1 MGATSIAF
9 SVFKGLFLTEL
20 HMRLGHETLLEAKY
34 RMKRQGKLMGL
45 IVQKFGGTS
54 VGNVERIRNAASRT
68 AEELQNGNNVVVV
81 VSAMG
86 KTTDHLV
93 DMANDISS
101 APSKREMDM
110 LLTTGEQITIAL
122 FSMAL
127 AQNGIDAVSYT
138 GWQAGIKTEPV
149 HGNARIVDIEMDRIA
164 RDLESGKVV
173 IVAGFQGVTDEGEIT
188 TLGRGGSDTTAVALA
203 AALKADKCDIYTDVT
218 GVFTTDPRYVKSAR
232 KLLSVS
238 YDEMLELANLGAGVL
253 HPRAVEFA
261 KNYGLPLE
269 VRSSMEKE
277 RGTIIEEE
285 NEMEQ
290 NLIVRGV
297 AFEDQITRV
306 SVLGVSTSLK
316 GLSTIFTTL
325 AQNHINVDIIVQSR
339 TEAGLAN
346 ISFSIK
352 SNDLPE
358 ALDVLE
364 RNKETLNYQAVE
376 SETGLAKVSI
386 VGSGMVSN
394 PGVAAKMFEVLEGHG
409 IQVKMVST
417 SEIKV
422 STVVDEK
429 QMVNAVESLHEAFE
443 LYSEAVKTN

>member
-1 MGATSIAF
+1 
-9 SVFKGLFLTEL
+9 
-20 HMRLGHETLLEAKY
+20 MRLGNEAPFRGRNKKEKAGE
-34 RMKRQGKLMGL
+34 RMMGL

-54 VGNVERIRNAASRT
+54 VGTVEKIRNAASRT
-68 AEELQNGNNVVVV
+68 VEELQNGNNVVVV

-93 DMANDISS
+93 DMANEISGS
-101 APSKREMDM
+101 PSKREMDM

-122 FSMAL
+122 YSMAL
-127 AQNGIDAVSYT
+127 AQQGIEAVSYT
-138 GWQAGIKTEPV
+138 GWQAGIKTEAV
-149 HGNARIVDIEMDRIA
+149 HSNARIMDIETDRINN
-164 RDLESGKVV
+164 DLKTGKVV
-173 IVAGFQGVTDEGEIT
+173 IVAGFQGVTDDGEIT

-218 GVFTTDPRYVKSAR
+218 GVFTTDPRFVKSAR
-232 KLLSVS
+232 KLHSVS

-261 KNYGLPLE
+261 KNYGLPIE

-285 NEMEQ
+285 IGMEQ
-290 NLIVRGV
+290 NLVVRGV

-339 TEAGLAN
+339 TEADSAN

-352 SNDLPE
+352 SNDLTE
-358 ALDVLE
+358 TLDVLE
-364 RNKETLNYQAVE
+364 RNKELLNYKAIE

-409 IQVKMVST
+409 VQVKMVST

-422 STVVDEK
+422 STVIEEK

-443 LYSEAVKTN
+443 LFSESVKAK

>member
-1 MGATSIAF
+1 
-9 SVFKGLFLTEL
+9 
-20 HMRLGHETLLEAKY
+20 
-34 RMKRQGKLMGL
+34 MGL

-54 VGNVERIRNAASRT
+54 VGSVEKIRNAASRT
-68 AEELQNGNNVVVV
+68 AEEWKNGNQVVVV

-93 DMANDISS
+93 DMANEISE

-122 FSMAL
+122 YAMAL
-127 AQNGIDAVSYT
+127 AQNGIEAISFT
-138 GWQAGIKTEPV
+138 GWQAGVKTEAI
-149 HGNARIVDIEMDRIA
+149 HGNARIIDIETDRISKELSA
-164 RDLESGKVV
+164 GKVV
-173 IVAGFQGVTDEGEIT
+173 IVAGFQGVTADGDIT

-218 GVFTTDPRYVKSAR
+218 GVFTTDPRIVKSAR
-232 KLLSVS
+232 KLLNVS

-261 KNYGLPLE
+261 KNYGLRLE

-277 RGTIIEEE
+277 SGTIIEEE

-316 GLSTIFTTL
+316 GLSTIFSTL

-339 TEAGLAN
+339 TEAGAAN

-352 SNDLPE
+352 STNLPE
-358 ALDVLE
+358 TLDVLE
-364 RNKETLNYQAVE
+364 SNKKSLNYQSIE

-394 PGVAAKMFEVLEGHG
+394 PGVAAKMFEVLEENG

-422 STVVDEK
+422 STVVPEK

-443 LYSEAVKTN
+443 LFSGTVKTN

>member
-1 MGATSIAF
+1 
-9 SVFKGLFLTEL
+9 
-20 HMRLGHETLLEAKY
+20 
-34 RMKRQGKLMGL
+34 MGL

-54 VGNVERIRNAASRT
+54 VGTVERIRNAASRT
-68 AEELQNGNNVVVV
+68 VEEMQNGNNVVVV

-93 DMANDISS
+93 DMANEISGS
-101 APSKREMDM
+101 PSKREMDM
-110 LLTTGEQITIAL
+110 LLTTGEQVTIAL
-122 FSMAL
+122 YSMAL
-127 AQNGIDAVSYT
+127 TQMGIEAVSYT
-138 GWQAGIKTEPV
+138 GWQAGIKTEDV
-149 HGNARIVDIEMDRIA
+149 HSNARIVDIETDRINK
-164 RDLESGKVV
+164 DLNNGKVV
-173 IVAGFQGVTDEGEIT
+173 IVAGFQGVTDDGEIT

-261 KNYGLPLE
+261 KNYGLPIE

-285 NEMEQ
+285 IGMEQ

-306 SVLGVSTSLK
+306 SVLGVSSSLK

-339 TEAGLAN
+339 TEADSAN

-358 ALDVLE
+358 TLDVLE
-364 RNKETLNYQAVE
+364 RNKELLNYKAIE

-409 IQVKMVST
+409 VQVKMVST

-422 STVVDEK
+422 STVIEEK

-443 LYSEAVKTN
+443 LYSESVKTK